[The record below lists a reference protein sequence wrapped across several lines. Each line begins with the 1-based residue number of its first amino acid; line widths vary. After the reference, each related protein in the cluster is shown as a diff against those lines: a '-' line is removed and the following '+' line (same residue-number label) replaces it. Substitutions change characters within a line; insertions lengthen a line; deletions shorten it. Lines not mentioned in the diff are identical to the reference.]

1 MQTPTFR
8 PALLALIAGLALSS
22 SSSAQSTAA
31 DVLKLVQANLDKAPW
46 QATVIGKF
54 SSSGGTQEA
63 EIGVQSVPGTDGALR
78 MDFKKPAAMGGNFT
92 VLTKKDA
99 WSYLFVSNQVVMQPR
114 ASAKLNDLEGQIAG
128 LGDTNSFSTLLT
140 LKLAGEVGTP
150 DGAAWKLS
158 GVPKKAGQTFAS
170 AEVLILKSDPRP
182 LSVSFKD
189 AGGKVVGT
197 LDIQSFKRATL
208 SAKDLLS
215 YPSDAAV
222 VKK

>member
-8 PALLALIAGLALSS
+8 PTLFILAAGLALSGS
-22 SSSAQSTAA
+22 SRAQSSAA

-54 SSSGGTQEA
+54 SSPTGTQEA
-63 EIGVQSVPGTDGALR
+63 EIGVQSVPGADGALR

-99 WSYLFVSNQVVMQPR
+99 WNYLFVSNQVVMQPR
-114 ASAKLNDLEGQIAG
+114 ANAKLNDLEGQIAG
-128 LGDTNSFSTLLT
+128 LGDTGSFSTLLT
-140 LKLAGEVGTP
+140 LKLAGEAGTP
-150 DGAAWKLS
+150 DGTAWRLS
-158 GVPKKAGQTFAS
+158 GVPKKAGQSFAS

-182 LSVSFKD
+182 LSVTFKD
-189 AGGKVVGT
+189 GGGKVVGT
-197 LDIQSFKRATL
+197 LDIQSFKRVGI
-208 SAKDLLS
+208 SAKDLLT